1 MHLQLRINPM
11 QYSIIILILS
21 LSLSCVLCKQCQ
33 YNTDCTG
40 VPVHNESI
48 YVRCSDGQCMCKTDD
63 HCFQYTPES
72 DYPCT
77 ILQFCNEYSRVTDTC
92 SNPNGYDWRTAFILS
107 LLLSGT
113 GAANFYIGRY
123 DLAVPQ
129 LFLLLLAFVI
139 QIILICF
146 RLCTRNK
153 KVDEDGYLCVMCCAA
168 MVLTILLFVVVL
180 TGITWWVVDAVL
192 IYLNQRLDGNGCY
205 LSKSS

>member
-1 MHLQLRINPM
+1 MCYVNNVSTTLTVREYRYTMRVYMFVVQTVSACARQMTTVSSTPLNQTTLVPSCSSVMSILVLQ
-11 QYSIIILILS
+11 
-21 LSLSCVLCKQCQ
+21 
-33 YNTDCTG
+33 T
-40 VPVHNESI
+40 
-48 YVRCSDGQCMCKTDD
+48 
-63 HCFQYTPES
+63 
-72 DYPCT
+72 
-77 ILQFCNEYSRVTDTC
+77 RVAT
-92 SNPNGYDWRTAFILS
+92 PNGYDWRTAFILS